1 MFKYG
6 FRSIETAGFGWVG
19 TLDALALAGSHVA
32 LRKKQ
37 SAHQL
42 GEREGEGASMTLAD
56 ARAVHLPAGNII
68 FQHNRPVAPA
78 WRLGRWR
85 PRPHCL
91 SACLPACQLAPHPEI
106 GGELV
111 GASLVMVS
119 HQRCDFMRASASA
132 SGSRNENGRGEA
144 VFYLDVVFLSGRNLS

>member
-19 TLDALALAGSHVA
+19 TLDALAVLALAGSHVA

-78 WRLGRWR
+78 ARAVAAAAAL
-85 PRPHCL
+85 PVCL
-91 SACLPACQLAPHPEI
+91 PACLPARSAP
-106 GGELV
+106 GD
-111 GASLVMVS
+111 
-119 HQRCDFMRASASA
+119 RR
-132 SGSRNENGRGEA
+132 
-144 VFYLDVVFLSGRNLS
+144 

>member
-56 ARAVHLPAGNII
+56 ALFIC
-68 FQHNRPVAPA
+68 RPVTSFPNTTTDLRPGSGGPA
-78 WRLGRWR
+78 ATAW
-85 PRPHCL
+85 
-91 SACLPACQLAPHPEI
+91 
-106 GGELV
+106 
-111 GASLVMVS
+111 
-119 HQRCDFMRASASA
+119 
-132 SGSRNENGRGEA
+132 
-144 VFYLDVVFLSGRNLS
+144 